1 MGACSAAAAF
11 VFTLNDEIRGL
22 ESMDS
27 DCPGPAAANTN
38 KNLPTPPQ
46 MPIESNPATM
56 GKMLRKLGLAEEYN
70 CHDVLSTEEWALAMV
85 PQPVLAVLLLFCVK
99 PATEALRT
107 EQEERLRAAGTAP
120 PRDLWFTEQHI
131 PNACGT
137 IGLLHAVINNST
149 AFGGEISLGEPRV
162 VKRGRRAGARGPAHC
177 LLDS

>member
-1 MGACSAAAAF
+1 
-11 VFTLNDEIRGL
+11 
-22 ESMDS
+22 
-27 DCPGPAAANTN
+27 
-38 KNLPTPPQ
+38 
-46 MPIESNPATM
+46 MPIESNPTTM